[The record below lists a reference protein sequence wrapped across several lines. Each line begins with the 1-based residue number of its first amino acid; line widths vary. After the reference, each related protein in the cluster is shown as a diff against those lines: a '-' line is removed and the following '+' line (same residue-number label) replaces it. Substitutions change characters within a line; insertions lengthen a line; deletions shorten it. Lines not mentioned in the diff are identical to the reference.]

1 MLHVIIQNIF
11 SLEFPLKHVKFT
23 TATPRPK
30 ASGCGRIEKGQN
42 ATKELNMKT
51 LKAIRSLSELEA
63 QLKSSETVYLLLYKK
78 GTEAS
83 DCAYANIRD
92 AAEKVKE
99 ITLLCADVS
108 EVRDIHPQ
116 YGIESVPNL
125 LIFEHGSL
133 KNIVKGCNENG
144 HYINIFEHVSI
155 SKGTSE
161 GNEKSQKRVTV
172 YSTPTCHWCTTLKNY
187 LKDHQIVF
195 RDVDV
200 SRDMKAAEDLVKR
213 SGQRGVPQADI
224 NGQIIV
230 GFDKAR
236 INQLLNIKA

>member
-1 MLHVIIQNIF
+1 
-11 SLEFPLKHVKFT
+11 
-23 TATPRPK
+23 
-30 ASGCGRIEKGQN
+30 
-42 ATKELNMKT
+42 MKT
-51 LKAIRSLSELEA
+51 LKAIRSLGELETH
-63 QLKSSETVYLLLYKK
+63 LKSAETVYLLLYKK
-78 GTEAS
+78 GTDAS

-92 AAEKVKE
+92 AAEKTKE

-125 LIFEHGSL
+125 LIFEKGEL

-144 HYINIFEHVSI
+144 HYSNIFEHVSI
-155 SKGTSE
+155 SKGSHE
-161 GNEKSQKRVTV
+161 GNAKPQKRVTV

-187 LKDHQIVF
+187 LKDHNIIF

-213 SGQRGVPQADI
+213 SGQRGVPQTDI
-224 NGQIIV
+224 NGQMII
-230 GFDKAR
+230 GFDKAK
-236 INQLLNIKA
+236 INQLLEIKS

>member
-1 MLHVIIQNIF
+1 
-11 SLEFPLKHVKFT
+11 
-23 TATPRPK
+23 
-30 ASGCGRIEKGQN
+30 
-42 ATKELNMKT
+42 MKT
-51 LKAIRSLSELEA
+51 LKAIRSLGELETH
-63 QLKSSETVYLLLYKK
+63 LKSAETVYLLLYKK
-78 GTEAS
+78 GTDAS

-92 AAEKVKE
+92 AAEKAKE

-125 LIFEHGSL
+125 LIFEKGEL

-144 HYINIFEHVSI
+144 HYSNIFEHVSI
-155 SKGTSE
+155 SKGSHE
-161 GNEKSQKRVTV
+161 GNAKPQKRVTV

-187 LKDHQIVF
+187 LKDHNIIF

-213 SGQRGVPQADI
+213 SGQRGVPQTDI
-224 NGQIIV
+224 NGQMII
-230 GFDKAR
+230 GFDKAK
-236 INQLLNIKA
+236 INQLLEIKS